1 MKLFLLFFIGMMVGA
16 SLGVMLMCLLQLN
29 RTEDE

>member
-1 MKLFLLFFIGMMVGA
+1 MKLVLLFIIGMMVGA
-16 SLGVMLMCLLQLN
+16 FLGVMLMCLLQLN